1 MKLSALAAQI
11 KGCGHCEVINN
22 GGRIFVGTGSAFF
35 TAWTAIPEH
44 RTRESWAL
52 CWAFRRRR

>member
-11 KGCGHCEVINN
+11 KNGGHCEVINN
-22 GGRIFVGTGSAFF
+22 GGRILSEQGAPF
-35 TAWTAIPEH
+35 TVWTVIPEH
-44 RTRESWAL
+44 RTRENWAL